1 MYTEKYGPDPAQEG
15 DLFIPDQKPRA
26 ILCLFHGGFWTMP
39 YGRDQLIPVAR
50 DLAHNDF
57 IIWNIGCR
65 RIGGG
70 GGWPATFDDVVAAI
84 NHLRILSSKFGP
96 FDLTKVVPMGHSAG
110 GQLAI
115 WAGKHYRDRIDPS
128 IRLDRIVGLAPVV
141 DLTRT
146 YDRQL
151 GAHSVFHLLGGS
163 PEEYPDRYA
172 SADPMKMMPLKVPQ
186 LLLHGNADEA
196 LPVEWSRDYV
206 NAARTAG
213 ENIEYIEIENGGH
226 MDYIDPNSKAIFIL
240 REWLVNTYKA
250 ADR

>member
-1 MYTEKYGPDPAQEG
+1 MITEKYGPHPSQEG
-15 DLFIPDQKPRA
+15 DLFIPAQKPRA

-50 DLAHNDF
+50 DLAQNGF
-57 IIWNIGCR
+57 VVWNIGYR

-70 GGWPATFDDVVAAI
+70 GGWPSTFDDVAAAI

-115 WAGKHYRDRIDPS
+115 WAGKHHRDRIDPS

-146 YDRQL
+146 YERQL

-172 SADPMKMMPLKVPQ
+172 SADPMKMMPLEVPQ

-196 LPVEWSRDYV
+196 LPVEWPRAYV
-206 NAARTAG
+206 DAARAAG
-213 ENIEYIEIENGGH
+213 GTIDYFEIDNGGH
-226 MDYIDPNSKAIFIL
+226 MDYIIPDSQAVSVLIEQL
-240 REWLVNTYKA
+240 LM
-250 ADR
+250 